1 VEEEVVEL
9 IQEMVQE
16 EQADQVGV
24 EQEEML
30 QQAMEPQEQL
40 IQEAEV
46 VEEQEEIV
54 LCLHQEVQ
62 GVLV

>member
-1 VEEEVVEL
+1 VEAEVVEL

-30 QQAMEPQEQL
+30 QQVTEQQEQL
-40 IQEAEV
+40 IREV
-46 VEEQEEIV
+46 VEVVEQVEIL

-62 GVLV
+62 GVQV